1 MPFSA
6 NTNYT
11 IFVNGLVANVWQA
24 NGFHLLAIENSKC
37 DAADNTTDVIV
48 LHSSPNAPAGNVT
61 LDNVLDASIE
71 NIRTDHS
78 SRILEKDGISSN
90 TITIESNDT
99 VVMPWMISMTGEVAS
114 YDPDAV
120 PEEEPVIEMATIG

>member
-1 MPFSA
+1 MELYVVYEKETG
-6 NTNYT
+6 NL
-11 IFVNGLVANVWQA
+11 IGL
-24 NGFHLLAIENSKC
+24 
-37 DAADNTTDVIV
+37 
-48 LHSSPNAPAGNVT
+48 
-61 LDNVLDASIE
+61 LDASIE

>member
-1 MPFSA
+1 MELYVVYEKETG
-6 NTNYT
+6 NLL
-11 IFVNGLVANVWQA
+11 GL
-24 NGFHLLAIENSKC
+24 
-37 DAADNTTDVIV
+37 
-48 LHSSPNAPAGNVT
+48 
-61 LDNVLDASIE
+61 LDASVE
-71 NIRTDHS
+71 NIRADHS

-120 PEEEPVIEMATIG
+120 PEEDPELEVATVSE

>member
-1 MPFSA
+1 MELYVVYEKETG
-6 NTNYT
+6 NLL
-11 IFVNGLVANVWQA
+11 GL
-24 NGFHLLAIENSKC
+24 
-37 DAADNTTDVIV
+37 
-48 LHSSPNAPAGNVT
+48 
-61 LDNVLDASIE
+61 LDASVE
-71 NIRTDHS
+71 NIRADHS

-120 PEEEPVIEMATIG
+120 PEEDPELEVATVS